1 MINIKEVE
9 EYAISQLESLR
20 IEVVPGAAAATVNGK
35 QYGVPYTEYAF
46 SFEPEDWRKAVHSL
60 VLSLEHASEAARNEK
75 AEGERMRTLDGPTKV
90 LAAFRRP
97 ITVGKDFDSE
107 GRYFII
113 TRVAFWRG

>member
-46 SFEPEDWRKAVHSL
+46 SFEPEDWRKAVH
-60 VLSLEHASEAARNEK
+60 
-75 AEGERMRTLDGPTKV
+75 
-90 LAAFRRP
+90 
-97 ITVGKDFDSE
+97 
-107 GRYFII
+107 
-113 TRVAFWRG
+113 